1 MRDRVCLFLANRSN
15 AYQAAM
21 EREAVLAAA
30 RHQLPLEVHDARG
43 STPRQLEQ
51 MMEVLRAPT
60 ARQVYA
66 AMVLPLDDVI
76 HERAGREA
84 VRGGIGWVLLNRQA
98 EYIED
103 LRLGYPALPLF
114 SLTPDHRQIG
124 RAQAAIVK
132 ALLPRGGKVLSVTG
146 PLTAV
151 SARLRREGL
160 DHGLEGAGF
169 QIAHLPGDW
178 TRPGGEQ
185 AIRAWELR
193 VEEKGGVRHPI
204 LCSFFPDIVVAQN
217 DAMAE
222 GARRALDEASRWRR
236 WHHIAGIPVVGCDG
250 TREHGLR
257 LVEEK
262 TLSATVVIPATAGSA
277 LDLLAAQRQGG
288 PRPGAVVQ
296 QPVSPF
302 PALDQLAPV
311 QVQISAR
318 PVVG

>member
-1 MRDRVCLFLANRSN
+1 MGWRGRRAPFWRAASGWPTTTRSRAGCPRRASCSSGCCRCATTSACWPRSTSPGCSGRSATSPRPSRTWRWSSPPTSSTGWPWGRRSASTASSRCGTEAARRSGATATCRWIGGQPPTMRDRVCLFLANRSN

-30 RHQLPLEVHDARG
+30 RHQMPLEVHDARG

-185 AIRAWELR
+185 AI
-193 VEEKGGVRHPI
+193 
-204 LCSFFPDIVVAQN
+204 
-217 DAMAE
+217 
-222 GARRALDEASRWRR
+222 
-236 WHHIAGIPVVGCDG
+236 
-250 TREHGLR
+250 
-257 LVEEK
+257 
-262 TLSATVVIPATAGSA
+262 
-277 LDLLAAQRQGG
+277 
-288 PRPGAVVQ
+288 
-296 QPVSPF
+296 
-302 PALDQLAPV
+302 
-311 QVQISAR
+311 
-318 PVVG
+318 